1 MNTIT
6 VSPHS
11 RPLWRRLLRRA
22 LRIGLFVLVILLAAL
37 VLRCFYAFRDRNPG
51 YQIRLDIN
59 GHKVPTNQLE
69 ALQVGFARVKINP
82 ELRDPNRPV
91 YLAGFSQNRRATKIH
106 DDLWAI
112 ACVVDDGRTRVGIV
126 ALDAIGFFHDDVID
140 VRKRLYP
147 LSKID
152 YAIVTS
158 THNHSTPDLM
168 GLWGADYWHTGVDNL
183 YRLNVVAAAAKALDR
198 AAAALQPARLA
209 VHEIPML
216 TDGLVADTR
225 PPEVFDADV
234 RVLQFTSPMNG
245 ATIGSVVNWANHPE
259 TVWSKNTEITAD
271 FPGYLREA
279 LENGV
284 TESNLALRAGVGGIH
299 LYVNGA
305 IGGLMSTTPRVV
317 VRDPFL
323 EREFT
328 EPSHAKA
335 RAVGHRLAARI
346 LPRLESTNAPTF
358 SHVPISVRAR
368 TLPLPLD
375 NNGFWLAPVVG
386 LIDRGHVDWKQIRSE
401 VALVGIGPASLACIP
416 GEIYPEIVNGGIEVP
431 EGADYPVSIVEVPP
445 VREFMP
451 GKVKFIFG
459 LANDQIG
466 YIIPKTEFDRKAPW
480 LYGAKKK
487 HYGEINSVGPDVA
500 GKIHA
505 TLLELSQGFMATNAA
520 ARK

>member
-6 VSPHS
+6 VLPHP
-11 RPLWRRLLRRA
+11 RPLWRRLLRRV
-22 LRIGLFVLVILLAAL
+22 LRIFLFVLIVLIAAL

-51 YQIRLDIN
+51 YQISLDIN
-59 GHKVPTNQLE
+59 GHKFPTNQLDE
-69 ALQVGFARVKINP
+69 LRVGFARVKINP
-82 ELRDPNRPV
+82 ELGNTDHPV
-91 YLAGFSQNRRATKIH
+91 YLAGFNQNRLATKIH

-112 ACVVDDGRTRVGIV
+112 ACVVDDGRTRVGLV
-126 ALDAIGFFHDDVID
+126 ALDAIGFFHDDVIE
-140 VRKRLYP
+140 VRKRMYP

-168 GLWGADYWHTGVDNL
+168 GLWGKDYWHTGVDDL
-183 YRLNVVAAAAKALDR
+183 YRINVIAAAAKALDR
-198 AAAALQPARLA
+198 AAGALQSARLA

-225 PPEVFDADV
+225 LPEVFDADV
-234 RVLQFTSPMNG
+234 RVLHFTSSTNG

-259 TVWSKNTEITAD
+259 TVWAKNTEITAD
-271 FPGYLREA
+271 FPGYLRDA

-305 IGGLMSTTPRVV
+305 IGGLMSTTPKVT
-317 VRDPFL
+317 VRDPYL

-328 EPSHAKA
+328 EPSHEKA
-335 RAVGHRLAARI
+335 RAVGRRLAARI
-346 LPRLESTNAPTF
+346 LPRLESTNAPTY

-375 NNGFWLAPVVG
+375 NNGFWLAPIIG

-431 EGADYPVSIVEVPP
+431 EGADYPTNIVEVPP

-451 GKVKFIFG
+451 GKVKFILG
-459 LANDQIG
+459 LANDEIG

-487 HYGEINSVGPDVA
+487 HYGEINSMGPDVA
-500 GKIHA
+500 GVIHA
-505 TLLELSQGFMATNAA
+505 ALLEMSAGFMATNVA